1 MDEAYWDQRARELI
15 EAFKDVPLRDIPSI
29 SDASYKTFHAI
40 SDPKNDHLFTLEA
53 ALKAFSHVKPL
64 DTEEK

>member
-15 EAFKDVPLRDIPSI
+15 EAFKDVPDHPVGDMSI
-29 SDASYKTFHAI
+29 ETVKTFHAI
-40 SDPKNDHLFTLEA
+40 SDPKNDYLFTLEA